1 MSVLISHDS
10 ALEYWRSVPPQIDT
24 STEIPTPLPSTEYS
38 TTARD
43 LAAFDAAAYGI
54 TQKPLHVLGGN
65 DVRRSSAADV
75 KPHTCSLAHLPP
87 SSVRALEPHV
97 YVSGPELAFAQM
109 SRSLGEMGAAL
120 LGFELCGDYSHFS
133 APISGFYDRPALT
146 DTARMAQVFSQLK
159 GLYGLTS
166 AQQAL
171 RLVID
176 GARSPMET
184 VLACMLSF
192 PARLGGLAFAKP
204 KLNFEVPFSG
214 TASKLAGTKCCR
226 VDIAWPEQRIGFE
239 YNGAAYHQDAEK
251 DRRRTEALQSTGWTI
266 YVIDMARIT
275 RYSELAKYA
284 ALIEE
289 KVTKQAGASAPLS
302 ARKVLLDRLLGMTR
316 FGWGMN
322 SVLFGVPVPTGTVQT
337 HL

>member
-10 ALEYWRSVPPQIDT
+10 ALEYWRSVPPQVDT

-75 KPHTCSLAHLPP
+75 KPHTCSLAFLPP

-159 GLYGLTS
+159 GPLWANVRPAS
-166 AQQAL
+166 AQ
-171 RLVID
+171 
-176 GARSPMET
+176 
-184 VLACMLSF
+184 
-192 PARLGGLAFAKP
+192 
-204 KLNFEVPFSG
+204 
-214 TASKLAGTKCCR
+214 AG
-226 VDIAWPEQRIGFE
+226 
-239 YNGAAYHQDAEK
+239 H
-251 DRRRTEALQSTGWTI
+251 RRRPIAHGNGPGLHAFVPGEARRVGIREAEAQL
-266 YVIDMARIT
+266 
-275 RYSELAKYA
+275 
-284 ALIEE
+284 
-289 KVTKQAGASAPLS
+289 
-302 ARKVLLDRLLGMTR
+302 
-316 FGWGMN
+316 
-322 SVLFGVPVPTGTVQT
+322 
-337 HL
+337 